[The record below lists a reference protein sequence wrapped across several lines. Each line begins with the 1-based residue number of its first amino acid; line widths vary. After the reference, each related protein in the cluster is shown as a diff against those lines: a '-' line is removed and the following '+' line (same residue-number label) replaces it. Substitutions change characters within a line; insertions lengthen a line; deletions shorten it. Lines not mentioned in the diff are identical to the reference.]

1 MQVPKGSFRSRT
13 HHQTL
18 RDKKLSETN
27 PYNFY
32 APRTNAR
39 NNDWSD
45 QYFSRS
51 QYNSYRRNANLLS
64 LSRRAGSRTN
74 KKIQREREPPNNS
87 HWAQKNSSKKLTRS
101 SLTTKSLPSTGG
113 VQDSLRDRST
123 VKKATLASPRWTRS
137 RGEHKKKKQFIV
149 ANWGGLGLGN
159 GLGVGLTGTTT
170 DSYDTGLNTR
180 LGTAAYGTGLSASY
194 SNDYGAGLGT
204 LLAPGYGTGGANVLG
219 SNAVLDP
226 RHNFGSNYG
235 GATTSNGQS
244 QTALSDLSSTTLNSL
259 SSPQA
264 GGVNSLLSNL
274 GETGGVSDLSS
285 MNSLSSYQNNGL
297 DMLGNTGN
305 TASTGLD
312 NFNSLSGELSQS
324 QQLGDGSE
332 NLLNSLEEKLNMGAG
347 GRQGIG
353 GKL

>member
-1 MQVPKGSFRSRT
+1 M
-13 HHQTL
+13 
-18 RDKKLSETN
+18 
-27 PYNFY
+27 
-32 APRTNAR
+32 
-39 NNDWSD
+39 
-45 QYFSRS
+45 
-51 QYNSYRRNANLLS
+51 
-64 LSRRAGSRTN
+64 
-74 KKIQREREPPNNS
+74 
-87 HWAQKNSSKKLTRS
+87 
-101 SLTTKSLPSTGG
+101 
-113 VQDSLRDRST
+113 
-123 VKKATLASPRWTRS
+123 
-137 RGEHKKKKQFIV
+137 
-149 ANWGGLGLGN
+149 GN

-204 LLAPGYGTGGANVLG
+204 LLATGYGTGGANVLG

-235 GATTSNGQS
+235 GAATSNGQS

-274 GETGGVSDLSS
+274 GETGGVSDMSS

-297 DMLGNTGN
+297 DLLGNTGN